1 MTKKLD
7 HPHFLTLDRMIYDP
21 NRKVITRKER
31 SLLRKKGLDIPPK
44 GQVVIDGD
52 VIETGGYGCKIPIGF
67 ELVLPEGL
75 VGEAR
80 ELGVIPHLP
89 SERQRRY
96 GFQDEGYR
104 FEYHFNLRNKKVHP
118 SHPYYREEDYPE
130 RKMCESMV
138 NDYPDDFYMYE
149 NYLIFLKWLH
159 RNPYQSNEGGVEK
172 EIQYDENFRVIY
184 GPGKHLDQHLDQPFR
199 PTFRPV

>member
-75 VGEAR
+75 VGE
-80 ELGVIPHLP
+80 VWY
-89 SERQRRY
+89 Y
-96 GFQDEGYR
+96 GAAE
-104 FEYHFNLRNKKVHP
+104 
-118 SHPYYREEDYPE
+118 
-130 RKMCESMV
+130 
-138 NDYPDDFYMYE
+138 
-149 NYLIFLKWLH
+149 
-159 RNPYQSNEGGVEK
+159 
-172 EIQYDENFRVIY
+172 
-184 GPGKHLDQHLDQPFR
+184 
-199 PTFRPV
+199 PVMFAIAAGTRGH